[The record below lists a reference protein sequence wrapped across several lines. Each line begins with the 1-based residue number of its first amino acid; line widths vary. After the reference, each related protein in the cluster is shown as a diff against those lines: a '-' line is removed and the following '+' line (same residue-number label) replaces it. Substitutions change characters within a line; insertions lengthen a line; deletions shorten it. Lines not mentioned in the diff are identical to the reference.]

1 MFNWKG
7 KKLKRPMLFETDDFV
22 ELEKHYC
29 DRLGVITDNGS
40 YTMASDKYKDLR
52 AEITKDFIYDEEVLR
67 YRKQN
72 PDQWLKFSAK
82 IEFKRKKS
90 TQEAL
95 EKFEKEKFVVSQS
108 DVVSPQVEII
118 NHDLLTGPTEADDDA
133 DELDEE

>member
-29 DRLGVITDNGS
+29 DRLGVIADNGS

-67 YRKQN
+67 FRKQN
-72 PDQWLKFSAK
+72 PDQWLKLSAK
-82 IEFKRKKS
+82 VEFKRKKS

-108 DVVSPQVEII
+108 NVVSSQVEII